1 MRSLRLFMLSTLIAA
16 AVFSCM
22 GLESVPVEAAM
33 IRVTNNCWN
42 GDPNYPLVDHTDTS
56 YLFVDRHSA
65 CISADGEVA
74 VIVLSVRDYSFGKET
89 ITYFFKEQYEDLMW
103 RAEYHHW
110 RGQWN
115 KYTSH
120 TNPSI
125 KRIYDTARIAVG
137 R

>member
-16 AVFSCM
+16 AVFSCI
-22 GLESVPVEAAM
+22 GLESVPAEAAM

-74 VIVLSVRDYSFGKET
+74 VIVLSVRDYSFGKEA

>member
-1 MRSLRLFMLSTLIAA
+1 MCILKRFMFVLLIGIAA
-16 AVFSCM
+16 FFCV
-22 GLESVPVEAAM
+22 GVESVPAEAAM
-33 IRVTNNCWN
+33 VRVTNNCWN

-56 YLFVDRHSA
+56 YIFVDRHSA

-103 RAEYHHW
+103 RVEYHNW

-120 TNPSI
+120 TNPAI
-125 KRIYDTARIAVG
+125 KRIYDTAKAAVG